1 MIETPIK
8 QNNWQSVVVSI
19 IAVLAIAG
27 SVYLWIQLDQSQQLI
42 TQHEETQADLK
53 EQLTQLS
60 EQLSDTEADNEE
72 LREDLEAAE
81 NRNQEFEERI
91 EELGATVGDIARY
104 TSVDPELL
112 KKYSRVF
119 FLSENYIPSDLARID
134 RDYVYDRDVEQFH
147 ERAYPFLEEMIEDA
161 EDSDVEL
168 KIISAFRSFQEQNS
182 INDRYTI
189 TYGAGTANQFSAE
202 QGYSEHQLGTTV
214 DFTTPELGANFE
226 SFASTVAYE
235 WLLDNAHD
243 YGFVLSYPEG
253 NAYYIFEPWHWRFVG
268 VDLAQDLEDEG
279 DQFYDWE
286 QRKIDEYRGEL
297 FEN

>member
-1 MIETPIK
+1 MIETLNE
-8 QNNWQSVVVSI
+8 QNNWQSIVVSI

-27 SVYLWIQLDQSQQLI
+27 SVYLWIQLDQSQQQI
-42 TQHEETQADLK
+42 TQYEETQVDLQ
-53 EQLTQLS
+53 EQLTQLR
-60 EQLSDTEADNEE
+60 EQLSATEADNEE
-72 LREDLEAAE
+72 LREDLEVAE
-81 NRNQEFEERI
+81 NRNEEFEERI

-119 FLSENYIPSDLARID
+119 FLSENYVPSDLARID
-134 RDYVYDRDVEQFH
+134 RDYVYNRDVEQFH
-147 ERAYPFLEEMIEDA
+147 EHAYPFLEDMIEDA
-161 EDSDVEL
+161 ENDDIEL
-168 KIISAFRSFQEQNS
+168 KVISAFRSFQEQNS
-182 INDRYTI
+182 INNSYTI

-202 QGYSEHQLGTTV
+202 QGYSEHQLGTTA
-214 DFTTPELGANFE
+214 DFTTPELAANFE
-226 SFASTVAYE
+226 DFASTAAYE

-268 VDLAQDLEDEG
+268 VELAQEIEDDG
-279 DQFYDWE
+279 DHFYDWE
-286 QRKIDEYRGEL
+286 QRDIDEYRGKL